1 MKKTQKT
8 HKVLTAIIALIA
20 AVCMWV
26 YVAPDGETEY
36 RNLPV
41 TFENTDSLEDYS
53 LMLDMDIEPTVNITV
68 YGRRSEL
75 LSLDRDDIT
84 VTVDLGKIKEEGEYQ
99 LTYSVE
105 LPSSRTSS
113 MEVSEYLT
121 DVVTVQVVR
130 RVSKTIEV
138 KGIWN
143 GEVAEGDYLAEQI
156 VVDPAE
162 LVIYGPQELVD
173 TISYAQVQLERTNL
187 DKTVSEDLEYTLVNY
202 DGEPVYSSKIYSDV
216 DTIRTTQPIVMTK
229 ELPLKVTLVDG
240 AGATS
245 DYAVVEYEPASIT
258 ISGDQTTLDGVSSI
272 DLGTIDLGDVIDA
285 REYEFPILIPND
297 AKNLSEVTE
306 ATVTVTIKGLET
318 AQYRISKDSFET
330 INVPEGYDVSFL
342 NQYLQVEVRATPE
355 AQAAI
360 QSNNIRV
367 VADLSGVT
375 GVGRQEIPVEVYV
388 DGYTDA
394 GALGDYTVIVTVTE
408 HVEETEEQTDDD
420 TQPYA
425 EGASSA
431 DGIDGA

>member
-1 MKKTQKT
+1 
-8 HKVLTAIIALIA
+8 
-20 AVCMWV
+20 
-26 YVAPDGETEY
+26 
-36 RNLPV
+36 
-41 TFENTDSLEDYS
+41 
-53 LMLDMDIEPTVNITV
+53 
-68 YGRRSEL
+68 
-75 LSLDRDDIT
+75 
-84 VTVDLGKIKEEGEYQ
+84 
-99 LTYSVE
+99 
-105 LPSSRTSS
+105 
-113 MEVSEYLT
+113 
-121 DVVTVQVVR
+121 
-130 RVSKTIEV
+130 
-138 KGIWN
+138 
-143 GEVAEGDYLAEQI
+143 
-156 VVDPAE
+156 
-162 LVIYGPQELVD
+162 VD